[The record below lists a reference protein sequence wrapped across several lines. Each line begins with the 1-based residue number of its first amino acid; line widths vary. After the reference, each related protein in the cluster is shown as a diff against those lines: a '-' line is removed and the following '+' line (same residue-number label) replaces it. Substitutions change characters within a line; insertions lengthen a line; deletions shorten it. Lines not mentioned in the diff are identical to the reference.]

1 MTAVENGVPT
11 WVESVATIAYRWR
24 EPGTT
29 LRSLFE
35 DARPNLSDRR
45 VFETSVADRLKRDPG
60 LVDAWQTYSWDK
72 RTSRGPYFDGLEVGF
87 FDRDRRDVIEHR
99 DRASACADFL
109 FREASWVLLG
119 RRAEPAT

>member
-29 LRSLFE
+29 VRDLFE

-45 VFETSVADRLKRDPG
+45 VFETSVADRLKRDTG

-72 RTSRGPYFDGLEVGF
+72 RTSRGPYFDGRDVGF
-87 FDRDRRDVIEHR
+87 FDRDRRDVIKHQ

-119 RRAEPAT
+119 RRAEPT

>member
-1 MTAVENGVPT
+1 MTAVENGLRS

-29 LRSLFE
+29 VRDVFE
-35 DARPNLSDRR
+35 DSRPDLSDRR

-60 LVDAWQTYSWDK
+60 LVDAWQRYSWDK
-72 RTSRGPYFDGLEVGF
+72 RTSRGPYFDGLDVGF
-87 FDRDRRDVIEHR
+87 FDGDRRDVIEHQ

-119 RRAEPAT
+119 RRAEPT

>member
-1 MTAVENGVPT
+1 MIAMENGVPT
-11 WVESVATIAYRWR
+11 WVESVATIACRWR

-29 LRSLFE
+29 VRDLFE

-60 LVDAWQTYSWDK
+60 LVDAWQTYSRDK
-72 RTSRGPYFDGLEVGF
+72 RTSRGPYFDGLDVGF
-87 FDRDRRDVIEHR
+87 FDRDCRDVIEHQ

-119 RRAEPAT
+119 RRAEPT